1 MITKNKIKN
10 IIGALCLAI
19 LGSSCNSF
27 LDVTP
32 NELTPKTFYKTESD
46 LKSALLGA
54 YAPLNFE
61 QFYGNFYPTVLAG
74 GDDLTFY
81 QRNNPANPPTS
92 IIMANANRSSAE
104 IATFWKALYE
114 GINRANVLIENVD
127 NNKEITEAL
136 RKQVRAEATFL
147 RAFYHFHLVQAW
159 GDVPLILESLKQI
172 DYSMFRARTPKNV
185 VYNQIC
191 SDIAEAIPHLPELTE
206 LGHTGTIS
214 KTAAK
219 GILARIYLFRAGEHH
234 RDGVAEPAEVKSYY
248 EEVKRLTLEIKE
260 SGLHSLAPSYSQVF
274 IDYAA
279 DKYNSQGALESM
291 WEAEFAGNREGE
303 VQAAGRI
310 GNTIGFGA
318 LNDYSQVD
326 GVREE
331 TGMKNPGMSYRFLY
345 ASLKLYRMYEE
356 DGDRERGDWNIAPFE
371 YTVDKQTKGIV
382 GRTYYFGKKP
392 SGLSEV
398 EGMPC
403 VELDE
408 NDQKG
413 FPDNKFKTRCVA
425 KYRREYEQVIPK
437 AKNHTPIN
445 FPILRYSDVL
455 LMLAEAEN
463 YLNGPTGVAYEA
475 INAVRQRAKIK
486 DLPQG
491 LSKEAFLAALKKER
505 AMELCFE
512 AGRRWDLIRWG
523 DFYNSM
529 QGMKHYV
536 SDGEWNPRH
545 DYALEYYN
553 VSPAYVYFPIPDLEI
568 GANPLP
574 QNPGW

>member
-1 MITKNKIKN
+1 
-10 IIGALCLAI
+10 
-19 LGSSCNSF
+19 
-27 LDVTP
+27 
-32 NELTPKTFYKTESD
+32 
-46 LKSALLGA
+46 
-54 YAPLNFE
+54 
-61 QFYGNFYPTVLAG
+61 
-74 GDDLTFY
+74 
-81 QRNNPANPPTS
+81 
-92 IIMANANRSSAE
+92 
-104 IATFWKALYE
+104 
-114 GINRANVLIENVD
+114 
-127 NNKEITEAL
+127 
-136 RKQVRAEATFL
+136 
-147 RAFYHFHLVQAW
+147 
-159 GDVPLILESLKQI
+159 
-172 DYSMFRARTPKNV
+172 
-185 VYNQIC
+185 
-191 SDIAEAIPHLPELTE
+191 
-206 LGHTGTIS
+206 
-214 KTAAK
+214 
-219 GILARIYLFRAGEHH
+219 
-234 RDGVAEPAEVKSYY
+234 
-248 EEVKRLTLEIKE
+248 
-260 SGLHSLAPSYSQVF
+260 
-274 IDYAA
+274 
-279 DKYNSQGALESM
+279 
-291 WEAEFAGNREGE
+291 
-303 VQAAGRI
+303 
-310 GNTIGFGA
+310 
-318 LNDYSQVD
+318 
-326 GVREE
+326 
-331 TGMKNPGMSYRFLY
+331 
-345 ASLKLYRMYEE
+345 
-356 DGDRERGDWNIAPFE
+356 
-371 YTVDKQTKGIV
+371 
-382 GRTYYFGKKP
+382 
-392 SGLSEV
+392 
-398 EGMPC
+398 
-403 VELDE
+403 
-408 NDQKG
+408 KG